1 MTEALEPCPCC
12 KSSAEIYT
20 VSGGFYHNIHCPNC
34 HMNSSFHSTKAKAVE
49 VWNTR
54 ARAVP
59 EGWQLVPLEPT
70 HEMLDDAIWAAAEKI
85 TIEDGVAMFGF
96 DAARAVYAANLAA
109 APKPKGQ
116 RQ

>member
-1 MTEALEPCPCC
+1 MTEALEPCPFCSSINLSECHTIARSYVQCHNC
-12 KSSAEIYT
+12 KT
-20 VSGGFYHNIHCPNC
+20 LGPDGGAN
-34 HMNSSFHSTKAKAVE
+34 A
-49 VWNTR
+49 WNTR
-54 ARAVP
+54 APAAP
-59 EGWQLVPLEPT
+59 EGWQLVPIEPT